1 MPKSPVV
8 ARKRVK
14 RLLTFDFSSSSKMAF
29 LGLGGGR
36 LGSLSGGSSG
46 SCLIIP
52 ADKEKTNK
60 EDSVIYLAALIM
72 GLMNFFFSLYSVV
85 ASRCGKAIF
94 TCSCPYAY
102 ASYLVSSAS
111 DRRLR
116 F

>member
-72 GLMNFFFSLYSVV
+72 GLMIFFLVCIQLREAAVEKLFLRVV
-85 ASRCGKAIF
+85 V
-94 TCSCPYAY
+94 P
-102 ASYLVSSAS
+102 
-111 DRRLR
+111 D
-116 F
+116 